1 MLVLNYA
8 HPLTVKHRSQLE
20 EMTSEAITDVRE
32 IPTHLDIEA
41 PFNEQIIALAEGADL
56 TPTQWQTE
64 PLLVVLPALNYA
76 AAALL
81 AELHGRM
88 GYFPPIVRLR
98 PMEGKVPPRYEIA
111 EVMDLQALRQAA
123 RQRRYPT

>member
-8 HPLTVKHRSQLE
+8 HPLTEDHLQQLAARTGE
-20 EMTSEAITDVRE
+20 DITEVHDIAV
-32 IPTHLDIEA
+32 HLDVTQ
-41 PFNEQIIALAEGADL
+41 PFVPQIIALADDAAL

-64 PLLVVLPALNYA
+64 PLLVVLPSLNYA

-88 GYFPPIVRLR
+88 GYFPPVVRLR
-98 PMEGKVPPRYEIA
+98 PVEGKLPPRYEIA
-111 EVMDLQALRQAA
+111 EVLDLQALRQDA